1 MLLVIMV
8 KIQKDCRDYFDGYD
22 DDSRLRSY
30 ENQIAE
36 VSSLGCQRILEIG
49 IGNAYV
55 SKKMKGKG
63 FDVVSFDFDFSL
75 GPSVVGDMRF
85 LPFKDSSF
93 DVVLCAEVLEHVRFC
108 VSVAALREIYR
119 VSGKSVVLTLPQ
131 SRYPYWY
138 KLLFLRKTLFGK
150 PIGEHYWE
158 IGWVG
163 FSLEKVILAFED
175 VGFKVLKNYV
185 FSGNKGHRFFVL
197 EK

>member
-1 MLLVIMV
+1 MV
-8 KIQKDCRDYFDGYD
+8 KVQKDYRDYFDGYD
-22 DDSRLRSY
+22 DNSRLRSY
-30 ENQIAE
+30 ERQISE
-36 VSSLGCQRILEIG
+36 VSDLGYQRILEIG
-49 IGNAYV
+49 VGSGYV
-55 SKKMKGKG
+55 SRKLKDKG
-63 FDVVSFDFDFSL
+63 FDVVTLDFDFNL
-75 GPSVVGDMRF
+75 RPCIVGDARV
-85 LPFKDSSF
+85 LPFKDNFF
-93 DVVLCAEVLEHVRFC
+93 DVVLCAEVLEHVRFSE
-108 VSVAALREIYR
+108 SVAALREIYR
-119 VSGKSVVLTLPQ
+119 VADKYVVLTLPQ
-131 SRYPYWY
+131 SWYPYWY